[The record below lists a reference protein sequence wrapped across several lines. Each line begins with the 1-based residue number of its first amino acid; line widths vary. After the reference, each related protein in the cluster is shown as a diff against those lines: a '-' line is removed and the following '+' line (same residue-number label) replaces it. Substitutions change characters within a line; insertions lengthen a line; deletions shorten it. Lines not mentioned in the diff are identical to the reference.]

1 MQPYLKAFIVMSIV
15 FLFQGCV
22 TAYKS
27 AWLARDEGM
36 ASFDLHYAQCVSDMD
51 ATYSKFPIDMNRAYV
66 FKESAYIEK
75 IKGKT
80 STTVKPNP
88 VLGPFLP
95 VVEKKKGRG
104 YTIGHWQMQCVVE
117 NVDLNHNKRLL
128 EVQRCLENR
137 CVASFNEEDWWPDD
151 RMQSNDGFAGP
162 WSENWAISKL
172 EACAS
177 CRFSEA
183 KLLAEG
189 GHDSNFVARKLDGFK
204 RPNRLSPSSNS
215 RSDSPFNEY
224 DYIPVLDT
232 VGYIRGFTPIHMF
245 DSARESDFS
254 RRTSRTH
261 LREIIYCDPNPPE
274 SDFSESTYLESDW
287 KILTDAN
294 GEVFKYKTIENGV
307 FNHKT
312 VANNGR
318 FYITDTPVLASD

>member
-1 MQPYLKAFIVMSIV
+1 MQAYQKTFCILSIV
-15 FLFQGCV
+15 ILLQGCV
-22 TAYKS
+22 AAYKS
-27 AWLARDEGM
+27 ASLARDEGI

-51 ATYSKFPIDMNRAYV
+51 AIYSKFPIDVNHVYV
-66 FKESAYIEK
+66 FKESGYIEK
-75 IKGKT
+75 IEGKT

-95 VVEKKKGRG
+95 IVEKKKAPDRE
-104 YTIGHWQMQCVVE
+104 TRHWKMQCVVE

-128 EVQRCLENR
+128 EVQRCLENQ
-137 CVASFNEEDWWPDD
+137 CMTSFNDEDWWPDD
-151 RMQSNDGFAGP
+151 RMESKEESFAGGFAGP
-162 WSENWAISKL
+162 SSESWAISKL
-172 EACAS
+172 EICAS

-189 GHDSNFVARKLDGFK
+189 WQDSNFVARKLDGFK
-204 RPNRLSPSSNS
+204 SQNRLSSSSNS

-261 LREIIYCDPNPPE
+261 LREIIFCDPNN
-274 SDFSESTYLESDW
+274 DGT
-287 KILTDAN
+287 
-294 GEVFKYKTIENGV
+294 
-307 FNHKT
+307 
-312 VANNGR
+312 
-318 FYITDTPVLASD
+318 FYITDTPVLASDRSLTK